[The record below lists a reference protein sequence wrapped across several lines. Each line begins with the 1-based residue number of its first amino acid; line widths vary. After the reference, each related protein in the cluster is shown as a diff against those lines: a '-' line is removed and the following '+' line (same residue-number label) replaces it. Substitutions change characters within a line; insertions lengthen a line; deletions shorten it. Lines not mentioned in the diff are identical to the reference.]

1 MGTIVPTRPV
11 LAEWPG
17 WEARTLEEF
26 RGCPQRPSHASLYYR
41 FIASRLRLQ
50 LRTNDFSQWL
60 SGNLGA
66 DGPGAA

>member
-1 MGTIVPTRPV
+1 LRNGYYRPNRPV
-11 LAEWPG
+11 LAEWPDG
-17 WEARTLEEF
+17 
-26 RGCPQRPSHASLYYR
+26 HASLYYR